1 MSDPALRGPSVDAAE
16 DLHRFITTPDW
27 WVKNVHPLRPSPASF
42 DSPRFSVNIASLTT
56 IEESTRQLHQDLNC
70 PRGGVVSFNCGVS
83 RGLGFDSRQE
93 RDEKAPNNL
102 AHAHVYYDGTS
113 SSRKKNA
120 RKLAALCETVSH
132 PNF

>member
-1 MSDPALRGPSVDAAE
+1 MCDPVTRGPSVDSAA

-27 WVKNVHPLRPSPASF
+27 WVKNVQPPRPSSAAF
-42 DSPRFSVNIASLTT
+42 DAPRFSVNIAPL
-56 IEESTRQLHQDLNC
+56 INFEESTRQLHEDLHC
-70 PRGGVVSFNCGVS
+70 PHGGIVAFNCGIA

-93 RDEKAPNNL
+93 LDENAPNNL

-120 RKLAALCETVSH
+120 RKLAAICGTVLA
-132 PNF
+132 PTF